1 MVTIKD
7 VAAHAGVSTATV
19 SYVLNGQGSIP
30 AETQRRVWESVTT
43 LQYHPRHA
51 ARAMRGRSHT
61 LGVSIARGYD
71 RLADPTAAEVL
82 AGMADAA
89 SQRGLSLLLIPRTDD
104 PAAGCVQVARSGQ
117 VDGVVLFDPEHADAR
132 LDALVAAGIAHVCIG
147 QVGAVWVTHDVAL
160 GMTQAVQH
168 LVHLGH
174 RAIGLIAPDP
184 ELVSSD
190 WYVESYMAAMESQ
203 GLMVPEGGVLAGGRR
218 EADGE
223 AAMAE
228 LLALDERITAVI
240 AASDELAYGAMRAIR
255 DAGLVVGR
263 DVSLMGFDDLP
274 PAAYLQPPLT
284 TMRQPRYDMGVAAIG
299 LLEAQVTHA
308 TPAQTHL
315 VLAPKLI
322 IRAST
327 GQMVMHDS

>member
-1 MVTIKD
+1 
-7 VAAHAGVSTATV
+7 
-19 SYVLNGQGSIP
+19 
-30 AETQRRVWESVTT
+30 
-43 LQYHPRHA
+43 
-51 ARAMRGRSHT
+51 
-61 LGVSIARGYD
+61 
-71 RLADPTAAEVL
+71 
-82 AGMADAA
+82 
-89 SQRGLSLLLIPRTDD
+89 
-104 PAAGCVQVARSGQ
+104 
-117 VDGVVLFDPEHADAR
+117 
-132 LDALVAAGIAHVCIG
+132 
-147 QVGAVWVTHDVAL
+147 
-160 GMTQAVQH
+160 MTQVVQH

-190 WYVESYMAAMESQ
+190 WYVESYMAAMEAQ

-263 DVSLMGFDDLP
+263 DMSLMGFDDLP

-284 TMRQPRYDMGVAAIG
+284 TLRQPRYDMGVAAIG

>member
-30 AETQRRVWESVTT
+30 ADTQRRVWESVAA
-43 LQYHPRHA
+43 LQYQPRHA

-71 RLADPTAAEVL
+71 RLADPAAAEIL

-104 PAAGCVQVARSGQ
+104 PAKGCVQVARSGQ
-117 VDGVVLFDPEHADAR
+117 VDGVVLFDPEHDDAR

-147 QVGAVWVTHDVAL
+147 QVGEVWVTHDVAL

-168 LVHLGH
+168 LARLGH

-190 WYVESYMAAMESQ
+190 WYVDSYMDALAHN
-203 GLMVPEGGVLAGGRR
+203 GLSVPEGGVLAGGRR

-228 LLALDERITAVI
+228 LLGLDERVTAVI

-255 DAGLVVGR
+255 DAGLKVGH
-263 DVSLMGFDDLP
+263 DVSVIGFDDLP

-284 TMRQPRYDMGVAAIG
+284 TVRQPRYDMGVAAIT
-299 LLEAQVTHA
+299 LLEAVVKHQL
-308 TPAQTHL
+308 PAQTQIVLPPHL
-315 VLAPKLI
+315 MV
-322 IRAST
+322 RAST
-327 GQMVMHDS
+327 GHPH

>member
-117 VDGVVLFDPEHADAR
+117 VDGVVLFDLHA
-132 LDALVAAGIAHVCIG
+132 LLE
-147 QVGAVWVTHDVAL
+147 
-160 GMTQAVQH
+160 QH
-168 LVHLGH
+168 LFTLSG
-174 RAIGLIAPDP
+174 GSAPDLQVNGP
-184 ELVSSD
+184 
-190 WYVESYMAAMESQ
+190 
-203 GLMVPEGGVLAGGRR
+203 
-218 EADGE
+218 
-223 AAMAE
+223 
-228 LLALDERITAVI
+228 LALF
-240 AASDELAYGAMRAIR
+240 AARHQQPVYPGAQFLR
-255 DAGLVVGR
+255 G
-263 DVSLMGFDDLP
+263 
-274 PAAYLQPPLT
+274 
-284 TMRQPRYDMGVAAIG
+284 
-299 LLEAQVTHA
+299 
-308 TPAQTHL
+308 
-315 VLAPKLI
+315 LAPRKTKHQGHAEHEQGNPDQARTGKTQPLHAG
-322 IRAST
+322 RAA
-327 GQMVMHDS
+327 